1 MNLLFS
7 IGFLEIKWVDI
18 IDILLVSLLLYQVYK
33 LMRGSVALSIFFGF
47 LTLYLI
53 FLVVKAAQM
62 ELLTA
67 ILGQFM
73 GVGVLAVIILFQ
85 QEIRKFLLLVG
96 KTTAFNR
103 DTFFKN
109 FWRKDEDQGRFN
121 LTPVIDASK
130 SLSGSNTGALIVFSK
145 SSPLK
150 FYAESGDE
158 IDAVVSKRILLSIFN
173 KYSPLHDGAVIIHEG
188 RIRAARCILPV
199 TDKDDVSADL
209 GLRHRAA
216 IGMTE
221 ITDTLVVVVSEE
233 TGQMS
238 AVENGHIYRN
248 LSAKEL
254 RQRINNYLYE
264 EEKDEDFII
273 NQAKVEQQAFTQKR
287 QDKTKKERAKSSTDE
302 KAEAEQP
309 AS

>member
-1 MNLLFS
+1 
-7 IGFLEIKWVDI
+7 
-18 IDILLVSLLLYQVYK
+18 
-33 LMRGSVALSIFFGF
+33 MRGSVALSIFFGF

-73 GVGVLAVIILFQ
+73 GVGVLAVIILFA

-96 KTTAFNR
+96 KTTAINR
-103 DTFFKN
+103 DALFKN
-109 FWRKDEDQGRFN
+109 FWRKEEDHGKFN
-121 LTPVIDASK
+121 LTPVIDACK

-158 IDAVVSKRILLSIFN
+158 LDAVVSKRILLSIFN
-173 KYSPLHDGAVIIHEG
+173 KYSPLHDGAVIVYNS
-188 RIRAARCILPV
+188 RIKAARCILPV
-199 TDKDDVSADL
+199 TDKDNISAEL

-221 ITDTLVVVVSEE
+221 VTDTLVVVVSEE

-238 AVENGHIYRN
+238 AVENGDIHRN

-254 RQRINNYLYE
+254 RQHINNYLYE
-264 EEKDEDFII
+264 DREDEEFII
-273 NQAKVEQQAFTQKR
+273 DQARAEEDAFIQKKE
-287 QDKTKKERAKSSTDE
+287 QDKTKKEKQQKTKASADE
-302 KAEAEQP
+302 SVGTEAD
-309 AS
+309 